1 MSDKI
6 RKERVLVLAPTPMDA
21 ALSENILREAGMPC
35 HVCSDVRELS
45 RELRL
50 GAGAALLTEDI
61 YSSRDVFYWVEA
73 VRSQAEWS
81 DIPILLLSSSG
92 ADSPAAAWAME
103 MLGNVTVLERPIR
116 VTTLV
121 SALRAALRARRRQ
134 YQLHEQVEALRKS
147 EERLR
152 LAIEF
157 GQLGLW
163 EWNIEADEIQALHVT
178 RDLPTPTTR
187 LTTKESLE
195 FIHPEDRDRLLDSVQ
210 AALRDGSHFDAEFR
224 LQEGGSLRWLA
235 SKGEVIRDPH
245 GRPLRMLGVN
255 YDITARKQGEDALRE
270 ADRRKDKFLATLAHE
285 LRNPLAPIRNAL
297 QVMRLA
303 PHDTALIDQVRVLME
318 RQLSQMVRLID
329 DLLDVSRI
337 STGKLELRKE
347 RVLLRDIVDNAV
359 DTARPVIEAARH
371 HLHITLPDEP
381 VYLDADPLRLA
392 QVFSNLL
399 NNAAKYTDPGGH
411 IWLQA
416 SCRGGVLQVSVRD
429 TGMGIPP
436 EALSSVFEMFTQIN
450 PSLSK
455 SQGGLGIGLMLVKE
469 LLDLHGGAIEARSEG
484 VGKGAEFI
492 VRMPMAEPPPMRS
505 ASHADERLDRPTRR
519 CRVLIADDNVD
530 AAESMGMMLEMMGN
544 EVRAVYDGIQAFK
557 AADEFGPDLV
567 LLDIGMPLM
576 NGYETARRIRE
587 QPWGKDICLVA
598 VTGWGQEGDKRQAAQ
613 AGFDRHFTKPVLPAD
628 VIDLIAE
635 VHGGAPPRNAN
646 ARGAQTTPSSAS

>member
-1 MSDKI
+1 MSHKI
-6 RKERVLVLAPTPMDA
+6 GKERVLLLTPTPADA
-21 ALSENILREAGMPC
+21 MLSENILREAGLPC
-35 HVCSDVRELS
+35 HVCNDIREVS

-50 GAGAALLTEDI
+50 GAGAVLLTEEV
-61 YSSRDVFYWVEA
+61 YSSRDVFYLVEA
-73 VRSQAEWS
+73 VRGQDHWS

-134 YQLHEQVEALRKS
+134 YQLHDQVEALRKS

-178 RDLPTPTTR
+178 RDLPAPATR

-195 FIHPEDRDRLLDSVQ
+195 FIYPEDRDRVLDSVQ
-210 AALRDGSHFDAEFR
+210 AALRDSSRFDAEFR
-224 LQEGGSLRWLA
+224 LQEGGTLRWLA

-245 GRPLRMLGVN
+245 GQPLRMLGVN
-255 YDITARKQGEDALRE
+255 YDITARKQSEEALRE

-303 PHDTALIDQVRVLME
+303 PHDAAMIDQARVMME

-347 RVLLRDIVDNAV
+347 RVLLRDIVNNAV
-359 DTARPVIEAARH
+359 DTARPVIETARH

-381 VYLDADPLRLA
+381 VYLDADPVRLA

-399 NNAAKYTDPGGH
+399 NNAAKYTDPSGH
-411 IWLQA
+411 IWLEA
-416 SCRGGVLQVSVRD
+416 SCSGELLQVSVRD
-429 TGMGIPP
+429 TGMGIPS
-436 EALSSVFEMFTQIN
+436 EALSSVFEMFTQLD

-455 SQGGLGIGLMLVKE
+455 SQGGLGIGLMLVKQ
-469 LLDLHGGAIEARSEG
+469 LLDLHGGTIEARSDG

-492 VRMPMAEPPPMRS
+492 VRIPTAEPPPMVS
-505 ASHADERLDRPTRR
+505 ASRADERLDPATRR

-530 AAESMGMMLEMMGN
+530 AAESMGMMLEMLGN
-544 EVRAVYDGIQAFK
+544 EVRTVYDGMQAFK
-557 AADEFGPDLV
+557 LAGEFEPDLV

-576 NGYETARRIRE
+576 NGYETARHIRE
-587 QPWGKDICLVA
+587 QPWGKDIYLVA
-598 VTGWGQEGDKRQAAQ
+598 ITGWGQEGDKRQAAQ
-613 AGFDRHFTKPVLPAD
+613 AGFDRHFTKPVLPSD
-628 VIDLIAE
+628 VIELIAE
-635 VHGGAPPRNAN
+635 VRGGVPRNT
-646 ARGAQTTPSSAS
+646 RAQTAQTATSSVS